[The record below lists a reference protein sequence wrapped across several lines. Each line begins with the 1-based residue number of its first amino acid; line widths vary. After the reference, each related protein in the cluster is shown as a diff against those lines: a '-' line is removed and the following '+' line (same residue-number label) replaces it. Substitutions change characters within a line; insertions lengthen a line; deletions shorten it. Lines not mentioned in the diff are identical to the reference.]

1 MILHVFIL
9 VYVHQIPMM
18 DQNVNVLKQVM
29 SANVVINVSEDLS
42 SIFLE
47 SIFGIVPK
55 GFYIGKTNSVGF
67 LEYVLSQTKQTEH
80 DTITFG
86 LQTSSM
92 SAQILRLES
101 DFHSYSLEYEIV
113 SLEIL
118 FFLKK

>member
-1 MILHVFIL
+1 M
-9 VYVHQIPMM
+9 
-18 DQNVNVLKQVM
+18 K
-29 SANVVINVSEDLS
+29 
-42 SIFLE
+42 

-67 LEYVLSQTKQTEH
+67 LEYVLSQTRQTEH

-113 SLEIL
+113 SLGIL